1 MDQIGIRCPNNL
13 PAPIAQAQTKIHI
26 VKVVREILVKTA
38 EVIEDRFSQ
47 VPCMQPLPQNNFAT
61 KRTSDSSAR
70 SVAAEN
76 AETHGLPPHAVQ
88 APPRHAAIF
97 RLDTTSALRLRRL
110 PTGQRD

>member
-47 VPCMQPLPQNNFAT
+47 
-61 KRTSDSSAR
+61 
-70 SVAAEN
+70 
-76 AETHGLPPHAVQ
+76 
-88 APPRHAAIF
+88 
-97 RLDTTSALRLRRL
+97 
-110 PTGQRD
+110 